1 MKETIKMGDIN
12 LSPAELK
19 QALQRSADGGAAY
32 VGSGD
37 QMLNLGKAESF
48 ADESRTDNV
57 FTLTI
62 TNKNEKAARIQF
74 NEIIS
79 GKLENHGILKEGDL
93 DCESGVMVN
102 CAGDPR
108 SIDIL
113 AAYIKK
119 APIRLR
125 SIKFNVSDPAQLDE
139 PIKYLQETPFRSG
152 VTEQKI
158 PSTFQDQNTNNANM
172 VTVEYDECILGFD
185 STLLYKIRAG
195 VTVSLTLSFG
205 AAVDTANALRRKYS
219 DARQTAAAFQLS
231 QGK

>member
-57 FTLTI
+57 FTLTLA
-62 TNKNEKAARIQF
+62 NKTDKEQRVQF
-74 NEIIS
+74 NDIIS
-79 GKLENHGILKEGDL
+79 GVAQGHVLLDEGEIAG
-93 DCESGVMVN
+93 ESGKVLTCM
-102 CAGDPR
+102 GDPR
-108 SIDIL
+108 SYEVL
-113 AAYIKK
+113 ANYIKN

-139 PIKYLQETPFRSG
+139 PIKYVTETPFRTG

>member
-1 MKETIKMGDIN
+1 MNETIKMGDIN

-62 TNKNEKAARIQF
+62 TNKSEKAARVQF

-79 GKLENHGILKEGDL
+79 GKLADHGILAEGDV
-93 DCESGVMVN
+93 DCSSLAQVN
-102 CAGDPR
+102 CVGDPR

-113 AAYIKK
+113 AAYIKH

-139 PIKYLQETPFRSG
+139 PIKYIQETAFRSG
-152 VTEQKI
+152 LTEQKI

-185 STLLYKIRAG
+185 STLLYKIRPG
-195 VTVSLTLSFG
+195 VTVSLTMSFG

-219 DARQTAAAFQLS
+219 DTRQTAAAFQLA